1 MAIAASIVFTGRKKI
16 LVFTNG
22 YHGST
27 IGFPSGIA
35 LTTNLPHEFVQ
46 APYNDIIGTKA
57 ALDTLPKDSLAA
69 ILVEPIQGSSGCI
82 VGTREFLHY
91 LNASAHKLGAVFIV
105 DEVMTSRLSYHGLS
119 AALGL
124 KPDLVTLGKW
134 VGGGMSFGAFGGRK
148 DKVIMAL
155 FDPRTGALSHSGTFN
170 NNIVTMAAGNAALD
184 LYTEEKLKGLNDL
197 GDRLK
202 KGMEEILQRHKI
214 PSPDQTPSKPSEY
227 ASHEPSTFDQSVHSL
242 PSSEASNDTQ
252 DPGMY
257 VTGQGSMIGV
267 HFSGAFQAQLRNLFW
282 HHMLEEGIYLAQRGF
297 IALNLE
303 LGEEHIEKFV
313 TAMEK
318 FVGKHKAALGGR

>member
-27 IGFPSGIA
+27 ISFPSGIA
-35 LTTNLPHEFVQ
+35 LTTNLPHEFVH

-69 ILVEPIQGSSGCI
+69 ILVEPIQGSGGCI

-91 LNASAHKLGAVFIV
+91 LNDSAHKLGAVFIV

-197 GDRLK
+197 GDLLK
-202 KGMEEILQRHKI
+202 KGMEEVLQRHKI

-227 ASHEPSTFDQSVHSL
+227 PSQEPSTSDQSVLSL
-242 PSSEASNDTQ
+242 TSSEASNNTQ

-267 HFSGAFQAQLRNLFW
+267 HFSGALQAQLRNLFW
-282 HHMLEEGIYLAQRGF
+282 HHMLEEGIYLAQRGVM
-297 IALNLE
+297 ALNLE
-303 LGEEHIEKFV
+303 LGEEHVEKFV

-318 FVGKHKAALGGR
+318 FVGKHKAARGGR